1 MDALITKLPVIVDAT
16 GRAGGIAAAGG
27 HTLTVEDRIA
37 MAIEK
42 GATGSALSAAVAGL
56 DTSRAKTAD
65 TGLSAAITDPVAALR
80 RSATPLDRRLAAA
93 AGGRLDPQGIRA
105 AQDGVLARAADLRHV
120 LTQRLDVLL
129 TQRVSRLS
137 AVRTRVL
144 VVTALGILAAAWLF
158 LALLVSLTGA
168 VRTMVRVAEG
178 IAVGDVEQEIA
189 ADGRDELSALA
200 RAFGR
205 MIAYLRTAAEG
216 AERIARGDLTERV
229 EPASDRDALG
239 IAFGRMTDDLRTLVG
254 DVAGSAG
261 RLGQASREMADASAE
276 TGRAVEEIARAAVD
290 VADGAREQVAAVD
303 RSRDTT
309 EAMAGSSHDSS
320 SRAASTREAV
330 EQALDV
336 AREGERALIA
346 VDEAMGDVRTAG
358 DRAQSTI
365 TRLDST
371 SEEIGGITK
380 TVRSLAEQTNLLA
393 LNAAIEAARAGEQGR
408 GFAVV
413 ADEVRSLA
421 DETDRAGAQIA
432 ELVETLQEEMR
443 DSVEAVREGSAAGQ
457 EGAARVA
464 GAREAFAA
472 IAATVEEVAS
482 GVQEIAAALDE
493 LAASAGAVQTEVGTV
508 AEVAGRT
515 SQATEHVSSS
525 AEQTSASAQQVAASA
540 RELAGTAEHLEQLVE
555 RFALQPA

>member
-178 IAVGDVEQEIA
+178 IAMGDVEQEIA

-393 LNAAIEAARAGEQGR
+393 LNAAIEATREQDR

-540 RELAGTAEHLEQLVE
+540 RERAGTAEHLEQLVE